1 VGIDDKTAHGRGCPC
16 IHNAFIGKF
25 KTFTTEITQEV
36 GGPGGPPLHGS
47 ELSDKSVR
55 PKRAMTDFR
64 QFVPGHIRRLAE
76 AGNTK
81 PLKQAGAT
89 VALESGKAAHNEEG
103 AEPVALNL
111 NENPF
116 GPSPL
121 AMQALH
127 TALAEVHRY
136 PEIQADD
143 LHNEIASF
151 HGVGREQV
159 LVTAGATELL
169 CMIARAL
176 LGPGLKAI
184 TSAKSFIVYK
194 LATQVTE
201 GRLIEVPTR
210 NNGYDLVGMLKAIDA
225 STRIVFIANPNNPT
239 GTLLTADE
247 VDGFVDRLPEHVLLV
262 LDEAYGDFAEAFA
275 QQRGVTYTRAMN
287 YIEAGKNIIL
297 LKTFSKA
304 HGLAGLRVGYGIG
317 PERLISL
324 FAPMRVVFSVSSAA
338 QSAASAALRD
348 AEHIR
353 RAVENNTGQSEV
365 LSAALQELGFPAPQ
379 SWANFLY
386 CEMGED
392 VAQFAERLREHGVIV
407 QPLGMWGAPS
417 AIRVSIGT
425 PAQNARLVE
434 VLRNVRQ

>member
-1 VGIDDKTAHGRGCPC
+1 MI
-16 IHNAFIGKF
+16 
-25 KTFTTEITQEV
+25 
-36 GGPGGPPLHGS
+36 
-47 ELSDKSVR
+47 
-55 PKRAMTDFR
+55 DFR
-64 QFVPGHIRRLAE
+64 QFVPEHIRRLAE

-81 PLKQAGAT
+81 PLKQAGKT
-89 VALESGKAAHNEEG
+89 VALESGKVAHNEEG

-121 AMQALH
+121 AMAALR
-127 TALAEVHRY
+127 TALAGVHRY
-136 PEIQADD
+136 PEIQATD
-143 LHNEIASF
+143 LHAAVASF

-201 GRLIEVPTR
+201 GRLLEIPTR
-210 NNGYDLVGMLKAIDA
+210 NDRYDLETILKTIDA
-225 STRIVFIANPNNPT
+225 NTRIVFIANPNNPT

-247 VDGFVDRLPEHVLLV
+247 IGDFVDRLPEHVLLA

-275 QQRGVTYTRAMN
+275 QQRGVTYTRAMD
-287 YIEAGKNIIL
+287 YIEAGKNVIL

-317 PERLISL
+317 SGPLISL
-324 FAPMRVVFSVSSAA
+324 FAPMRVIFSVSSAA
-338 QSAASAALRD
+338 QAAAAAALRD
-348 AEHIR
+348 AEHVE
-353 RAVENNTGQSEV
+353 RAVENNTEQSGI
-365 LSAALQELGFPAPQ
+365 LSAALQELGFHVPQ
-379 SWANFLY
+379 TWANFLY
-386 CEMGED
+386 CEVKQD
-392 VAQFAERLREHGVIV
+392 AAQFAEWLRQRGVIV
-407 QPLGMWGAPS
+407 QPLGMWGAPG
-417 AIRVSIGT
+417 AIRVSIGA
-425 PAQNARLVE
+425 PEQNARLVE